1 MRKTIVAVLVAALLW
16 FVMFSPWTAPMVNF
30 WYAMT
35 ASAVILVTLST
46 CFCRQWLADL
56 RPTASQLALGLVIIY
71 LPIALV
77 ILYSFNESKIS
88 SVWGG
93 FSLKWY
99 RTLFADKAMFQALG
113 NSLILGLSASL
124 AAGVVGTLG
133 AVGFDRVRPRSR
145 RLIEYLTS
153 LPLMTPEII
162 LGMVFMAFFGMLGI
176 PFGMGTL
183 ILSHTTF
190 CIPYVFMLVQAR
202 LVGMD
207 RSLAEAARDLGAG
220 ERQVFFTITLPLLL
234 PAIVSGMLLSFA
246 MSLDDVIISLF
257 VTGVNVNTLPI
268 KVYTALKT
276 GVTPEINALCTLLLA
291 ATLLLVGLSMLWS
304 KISRLTG
311 SGR

>member
-1 MRKTIVAVLVAALLW
+1 MKKKRRIS
-16 FVMFSPWTAPMVNF
+16 FSTV
-30 WYAMT
+30 Y
-35 ASAVILVTLST
+35 
-46 CFCRQWLADL
+46 
-56 RPTASQLALGLVIIY
+56 LALGLVIIY

-77 ILYSFNESKIS
+77 ILYSFNESKLS

-113 NSLILGLSASL
+113 NSLILGLSASF

-133 AVGFDRVRPRSR
+133 AVGFDRVRPRSLR
-145 RLIEYLTS
+145 VIEYLTS

-291 ATLLLVGLSMLWS
+291 ATLLLVGLSMLWG

-311 SGR
+311 GGR

>member
-1 MRKTIVAVLVAALLW
+1 MKKKRRIS
-16 FVMFSPWTAPMVNF
+16 FSTV
-30 WYAMT
+30 Y
-35 ASAVILVTLST
+35 
-46 CFCRQWLADL
+46 
-56 RPTASQLALGLVIIY
+56 LALGLVIIY

-77 ILYSFNESKIS
+77 ILYSFNESKLS

-291 ATLLLVGLSMLWS
+291 ATLLLVGLSILWS

>member
-1 MRKTIVAVLVAALLW
+1 MKKKRRIS
-16 FVMFSPWTAPMVNF
+16 FSTV
-30 WYAMT
+30 Y
-35 ASAVILVTLST
+35 
-46 CFCRQWLADL
+46 
-56 RPTASQLALGLVIIY
+56 LALGLVIIY

-291 ATLLLVGLSMLWS
+291 ATLLLVGLSMLWG

>member
-1 MRKTIVAVLVAALLW
+1 MKKKRRIS
-16 FVMFSPWTAPMVNF
+16 FSTV
-30 WYAMT
+30 Y
-35 ASAVILVTLST
+35 
-46 CFCRQWLADL
+46 
-56 RPTASQLALGLVIIY
+56 LALGLVIIY

-190 CIPYVFMLVQAR
+190 CIHYVFMLVQAR

>member
-1 MRKTIVAVLVAALLW
+1 MKKKRRIS
-16 FVMFSPWTAPMVNF
+16 FSTV
-30 WYAMT
+30 Y
-35 ASAVILVTLST
+35 
-46 CFCRQWLADL
+46 
-56 RPTASQLALGLVIIY
+56 LALGLVIIY

-77 ILYSFNESKIS
+77 ILYSFNESKLS

-113 NSLILGLSASL
+113 NSLILGLSASF

-145 RLIEYLTS
+145 RVIEYLTS

-291 ATLLLVGLSMLWS
+291 ATLLLVGLSMLWG

-311 SGR
+311 GGR

>member
-1 MRKTIVAVLVAALLW
+1 MKKKRRIS
-16 FVMFSPWTAPMVNF
+16 FSTV
-30 WYAMT
+30 Y
-35 ASAVILVTLST
+35 
-46 CFCRQWLADL
+46 
-56 RPTASQLALGLVIIY
+56 LALGLVIIY

-153 LPLMTPEII
+153 LPLLTPEII

>member
-1 MRKTIVAVLVAALLW
+1 MKKKRRIS
-16 FVMFSPWTAPMVNF
+16 FSTV
-30 WYAMT
+30 Y
-35 ASAVILVTLST
+35 
-46 CFCRQWLADL
+46 
-56 RPTASQLALGLVIIY
+56 LALGLVIIY

-77 ILYSFNESKIS
+77 ILYSFNESKLS

-276 GVTPEINALCTLLLA
+276 GVTPEINALCSLLLA
-291 ATLLLVGLSMLWS
+291 ATLLLVGLSMLWG

-311 SGR
+311 GGR

>member
-1 MRKTIVAVLVAALLW
+1 MKKKRRIS
-16 FVMFSPWTAPMVNF
+16 FSTV
-30 WYAMT
+30 Y
-35 ASAVILVTLST
+35 
-46 CFCRQWLADL
+46 
-56 RPTASQLALGLVIIY
+56 LALGLVIIY

-77 ILYSFNESKIS
+77 ILYSFNESKLS

-99 RTLFADKAMFQALG
+99 RTLFADKSMFQALG

-257 VTGVNVNTLPI
+257 VTGVSVNTLPI

>member
-1 MRKTIVAVLVAALLW
+1 MKKKRRIS
-16 FVMFSPWTAPMVNF
+16 FSTV
-30 WYAMT
+30 Y
-35 ASAVILVTLST
+35 
-46 CFCRQWLADL
+46 
-56 RPTASQLALGLVIIY
+56 LALGLVIIY

-133 AVGFDRVRPRSR
+133 AVGVDRVRPRSR

>member
-1 MRKTIVAVLVAALLW
+1 MKKKRRIS
-16 FVMFSPWTAPMVNF
+16 FSTV
-30 WYAMT
+30 Y
-35 ASAVILVTLST
+35 
-46 CFCRQWLADL
+46 
-56 RPTASQLALGLVIIY
+56 LALGLVIIY

-77 ILYSFNESKIS
+77 ILYSFNESKLS

-145 RLIEYLTS
+145 RLIESLTS

-176 PFGMGTL
+176 PFGIGTL

-304 KISRLTG
+304 KISHLTG

>member
-1 MRKTIVAVLVAALLW
+1 MKKKRRIS
-16 FVMFSPWTAPMVNF
+16 FSTV
-30 WYAMT
+30 Y
-35 ASAVILVTLST
+35 
-46 CFCRQWLADL
+46 
-56 RPTASQLALGLVIIY
+56 LALGLVIIY

-77 ILYSFNESKIS
+77 ILYSFTESKIS

>member
-1 MRKTIVAVLVAALLW
+1 MKKKRRIS
-16 FVMFSPWTAPMVNF
+16 FSTV
-30 WYAMT
+30 Y
-35 ASAVILVTLST
+35 
-46 CFCRQWLADL
+46 
-56 RPTASQLALGLVIIY
+56 LALGLVIIY

-77 ILYSFNESKIS
+77 ILYSFNESKLS

-268 KVYTALKT
+268 KVYTSLKT

>member
-1 MRKTIVAVLVAALLW
+1 MKKKRRIS
-16 FVMFSPWTAPMVNF
+16 FSTV
-30 WYAMT
+30 Y
-35 ASAVILVTLST
+35 
-46 CFCRQWLADL
+46 
-56 RPTASQLALGLVIIY
+56 LALGLVIIY

-77 ILYSFNESKIS
+77 ILYSFNESKLS

-113 NSLILGLSASL
+113 NSLILGLSASF

-145 RLIEYLTS
+145 RVIEYLTS
-153 LPLMTPEII
+153 MPLMTPEII

-291 ATLLLVGLSMLWS
+291 ATLLLVGLSMLWG

>member
-1 MRKTIVAVLVAALLW
+1 MKKKRRIS
-16 FVMFSPWTAPMVNF
+16 FSTV
-30 WYAMT
+30 Y
-35 ASAVILVTLST
+35 
-46 CFCRQWLADL
+46 
-56 RPTASQLALGLVIIY
+56 LALGLVIIY

-77 ILYSFNESKIS
+77 ILYSFNESKLS

-113 NSLILGLSASL
+113 NSLILGLSASF

-145 RLIEYLTS
+145 RVIEYLTS

-183 ILSHTTF
+183 ILSHITF

-207 RSLAEAARDLGAG
+207 RSLTEAARDLGAG

-291 ATLLLVGLSMLWS
+291 ATLLLVGLSMLWG

-311 SGR
+311 GR

>member
-1 MRKTIVAVLVAALLW
+1 MKKKRRIS
-16 FVMFSPWTAPMVNF
+16 FSTV
-30 WYAMT
+30 Y
-35 ASAVILVTLST
+35 
-46 CFCRQWLADL
+46 
-56 RPTASQLALGLVIIY
+56 LALGLVIIY

-304 KISRLTG
+304 KIRRLTG

>member
-1 MRKTIVAVLVAALLW
+1 MKKKRRIP
-16 FVMFSPWTAPMVNF
+16 FSTV
-30 WYAMT
+30 Y
-35 ASAVILVTLST
+35 
-46 CFCRQWLADL
+46 
-56 RPTASQLALGLVIIY
+56 LALGLVIIY

-77 ILYSFNESKIS
+77 ILYSFNESKLS

-113 NSLILGLSASL
+113 NSLILGLSASF

-145 RLIEYLTS
+145 RVIEYLTS

-291 ATLLLVGLSMLWS
+291 ATLLLVGLSMLWG

-311 SGR
+311 GGR

>member
-1 MRKTIVAVLVAALLW
+1 MKKKRRIS
-16 FVMFSPWTAPMVNF
+16 FSTV
-30 WYAMT
+30 Y
-35 ASAVILVTLST
+35 
-46 CFCRQWLADL
+46 
-56 RPTASQLALGLVIIY
+56 LALGLVIIY

-77 ILYSFNESKIS
+77 ILYSFNESKLS

-133 AVGFDRVRPRSR
+133 AVGVDRVRPRSR

>member
-1 MRKTIVAVLVAALLW
+1 MKKKRRIS
-16 FVMFSPWTAPMVNF
+16 FSTV
-30 WYAMT
+30 Y
-35 ASAVILVTLST
+35 
-46 CFCRQWLADL
+46 
-56 RPTASQLALGLVIIY
+56 LALGLVIIY

-77 ILYSFNESKIS
+77 ILYSFNESKLS

-113 NSLILGLSASL
+113 NSLILGLSASF

-145 RLIEYLTS
+145 RVIEYLTS

-291 ATLLLVGLSMLWS
+291 ATLLLVGLSMLWG
-304 KISRLTG
+304 KVSRLTG
-311 SGR
+311 GGR

>member
-1 MRKTIVAVLVAALLW
+1 MKKKRRIS
-16 FVMFSPWTAPMVNF
+16 FSTV
-30 WYAMT
+30 Y
-35 ASAVILVTLST
+35 
-46 CFCRQWLADL
+46 
-56 RPTASQLALGLVIIY
+56 LALGLVIIY

-77 ILYSFNESKIS
+77 ILYSFNESKLS

-113 NSLILGLSASL
+113 NSLILGLSASF

-145 RLIEYLTS
+145 RVIEYLTS

-291 ATLLLVGLSMLWS
+291 ATLLLVGLSLLWG

-311 SGR
+311 GGR

>member
-1 MRKTIVAVLVAALLW
+1 MKKKRRIS
-16 FVMFSPWTAPMVNF
+16 FSTV
-30 WYAMT
+30 Y
-35 ASAVILVTLST
+35 
-46 CFCRQWLADL
+46 
-56 RPTASQLALGLVIIY
+56 LALGLVIIY

-133 AVGFDRVRPRSR
+133 AVGFDRVCPRSR

>member
-1 MRKTIVAVLVAALLW
+1 MKKKRRIS
-16 FVMFSPWTAPMVNF
+16 FSTV
-30 WYAMT
+30 Y
-35 ASAVILVTLST
+35 
-46 CFCRQWLADL
+46 
-56 RPTASQLALGLVIIY
+56 LALGLVIIY

>member
-1 MRKTIVAVLVAALLW
+1 MKKKRRIS
-16 FVMFSPWTAPMVNF
+16 FSTV
-30 WYAMT
+30 Y
-35 ASAVILVTLST
+35 
-46 CFCRQWLADL
+46 
-56 RPTASQLALGLVIIY
+56 LALGLVIIY

-77 ILYSFNESKIS
+77 ILYSFNESKLS

-99 RTLFADKAMFQALG
+99 RTLFADQAMFQALG
-113 NSLILGLSASL
+113 NSLILGLSASF

-145 RLIEYLTS
+145 RVIEYLTS

-291 ATLLLVGLSMLWS
+291 ATLLLVGLSMLWG

-311 SGR
+311 GGR

>member
-1 MRKTIVAVLVAALLW
+1 MKKKRRIS
-16 FVMFSPWTAPMVNF
+16 FSTV
-30 WYAMT
+30 Y
-35 ASAVILVTLST
+35 
-46 CFCRQWLADL
+46 
-56 RPTASQLALGLVIIY
+56 LALGLVIIY

-153 LPLMTPEII
+153 LPLITPEII

>member
-1 MRKTIVAVLVAALLW
+1 MKKKRRIS
-16 FVMFSPWTAPMVNF
+16 FSTV
-30 WYAMT
+30 Y
-35 ASAVILVTLST
+35 
-46 CFCRQWLADL
+46 
-56 RPTASQLALGLVIIY
+56 LALGLVIIY

-145 RLIEYLTS
+145 RLIEDLTS
-153 LPLMTPEII
+153 LPLLTPEII

>member
-1 MRKTIVAVLVAALLW
+1 MKKKRRIS
-16 FVMFSPWTAPMVNF
+16 FSTV
-30 WYAMT
+30 Y
-35 ASAVILVTLST
+35 
-46 CFCRQWLADL
+46 
-56 RPTASQLALGLVIIY
+56 LALGLVIIY

-124 AAGVVGTLG
+124 AAGGVGTLG

>member
-1 MRKTIVAVLVAALLW
+1 MKKKRRIS
-16 FVMFSPWTAPMVNF
+16 FSTV
-30 WYAMT
+30 Y
-35 ASAVILVTLST
+35 
-46 CFCRQWLADL
+46 
-56 RPTASQLALGLVIIY
+56 LALGLVIIY

-77 ILYSFNESKIS
+77 ILYSFNESKLS

-99 RTLFADKAMFQALG
+99 RTLFSDKAMFQALG

-304 KISRLTG
+304 KISHLTG
-311 SGR
+311 NGR

>member
-1 MRKTIVAVLVAALLW
+1 MKKKRRIS
-16 FVMFSPWTAPMVNF
+16 FSTV
-30 WYAMT
+30 Y
-35 ASAVILVTLST
+35 
-46 CFCRQWLADL
+46 
-56 RPTASQLALGLVIIY
+56 LALGLVIIY

-77 ILYSFNESKIS
+77 ILYSFNESKLS

-133 AVGFDRVRPRSR
+133 AVGFDRVRLRSR